1 MSASRPEADIEYSRG
16 LRASDTSSGASRT
29 LVTGAPTGVVL
40 GVLAG
45 AVLLLVA
52 EFAPLLRVHSGAYH
66 AGVVATIGTGSH
78 HSYALIPVALLAVAL
93 ASAARAT
100 GNRLAL
106 VSVALLGLVAL
117 GIALLG
123 DLPDAHAAGLIR
135 RPGGNYV
142 NASSSAAAGLY
153 LETLGAVVLLLA
165 GGAGLL
171 LGAPGNQGGRARFQR
186 LPSLRRRSAS

>member
-1 MSASRPEADIEYSRG
+1 MNTSRPEADIEYSRG
-16 LRASDTSSGASRT
+16 PRASNGPSAPPRT
-29 LVTGAPTGVVL
+29 PLTQAPMGVVL

-45 AVLLLVA
+45 AVVLVIA
-52 EFAPLLRVHSGAYH
+52 EFTPLLRVHSGAYH

-106 VSVALLGLVAL
+106 LSVALLGIVAL

-123 DLPDAHAAGLIR
+123 DLPDAHAVGLVR
-135 RPGGNYV
+135 QPG
-142 NASSSAAAGLY
+142 
-153 LETLGAVVLLLA
+153 
-165 GGAGLL
+165 
-171 LGAPGNQGGRARFQR
+171 
-186 LPSLRRRSAS
+186 